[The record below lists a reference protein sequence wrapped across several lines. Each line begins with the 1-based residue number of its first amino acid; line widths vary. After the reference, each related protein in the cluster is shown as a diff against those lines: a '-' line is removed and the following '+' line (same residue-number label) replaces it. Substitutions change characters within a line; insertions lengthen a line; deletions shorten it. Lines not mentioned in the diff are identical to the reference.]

1 MPSVK
6 TCAIGHGKTPIGH
19 GNSVKNV
26 KVKNDLS
33 GPRKPRKSRKS
44 PKLHENHENHENQ

>member
-19 GNSVKNV
+19 ENSVKNV
-26 KVKNDLS
+26 KVK
-33 GPRKPRKSRKS
+33 K
-44 PKLHENHENHENQ
+44 